1 MTSIPY
7 PRSYWVNDSLL
18 AGVYP
23 GSSNPLDAEMKI
35 KGILDLGITQF
46 ISLMEPEEFN
56 HQKVPFTSY
65 QPASTKLSANPLL
78 FQRFSIRDGGVPTLE
93 LGQKIV
99 AHLQYEIERG
109 EKIYLHCWGGRGRT
123 GTAVCLYLMVTEGL
137 SAKAAQQ
144 KLASLIKP
152 RAELFEP
159 TPETPAQFK
168 FLDEFEKYLDLHS
181 KISILC

>member
-18 AGVYP
+18 AGFYP

-46 ISLMEPEEFN
+46 VSLMEPEEFN
-56 HQKVPFTSY
+56 HQKVPFTAY
-65 QPASTKLSANPLL
+65 QPTATKLSAKPLL
-78 FQRFSIRDGGVPTLE
+78 FQCFSIRDGGVPTLE

-123 GTAVCLYLMVTEGL
+123 GMAVCLYLMTTEGL
-137 SAKAAQQ
+137 SAKAAQL
-144 KLASLIKP
+144 KLASLIHP
-152 RAELFEP
+152 RAALFEP

-168 FLDEFEKYLDLHS
+168 FLDQFEKFLDLHL
-181 KISILC
+181 KASIL